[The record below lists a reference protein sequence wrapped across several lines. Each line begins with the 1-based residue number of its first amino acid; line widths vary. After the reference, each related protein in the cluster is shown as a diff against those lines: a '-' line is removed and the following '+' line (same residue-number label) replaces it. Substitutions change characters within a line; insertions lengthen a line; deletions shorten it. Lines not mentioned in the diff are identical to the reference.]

1 MEAGTIG
8 TTGNYLEIEGEDGEK
23 KRIPEPEEIHTFLLW
38 KDLGFSIK
46 RGQKSTIKIR
56 IWKHAVK
63 KAKEGEE
70 TDTER
75 MFMKTAS
82 FFTWAQVEPSREEK
96 GHGCTGI

>member
-8 TTGNYLEIEGEDGEK
+8 TTGNYLEIEVEDGEK
-23 KRIPEPEEIHTFLLW
+23 KRIPEPEEIHTFLVW

>member
-63 KAKEGEE
+63 KAKE
-70 TDTER
+70 
-75 MFMKTAS
+75 
-82 FFTWAQVEPSREEK
+82 
-96 GHGCTGI
+96 